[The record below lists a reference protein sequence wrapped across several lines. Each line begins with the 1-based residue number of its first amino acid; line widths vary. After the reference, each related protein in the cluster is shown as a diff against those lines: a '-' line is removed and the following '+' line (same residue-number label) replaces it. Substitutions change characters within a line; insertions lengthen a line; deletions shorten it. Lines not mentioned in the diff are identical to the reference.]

1 VIIRKSAAE
10 IEKMAR
16 AGRVVHGCLQM
27 LAAAVHPGVT
37 TTELDRMAE
46 DYIRSHG
53 AVPTFKGYR
62 GFPSSICASP
72 NDMIV
77 HGIPGEAALD
87 EGDILSIDVGVT
99 LEDYVGDSAITVP
112 VGEISEEASALMAAT
127 RESLGRAIEHCREGN
142 RVGDISHA
150 VQAYVEERGYSV
162 VRSLVGH
169 GIGRDMHEDPQVPN
183 FGAPGK
189 GPRLVEGMVLA
200 IEPMVNA
207 GRYDVEMGDDGWAVY
222 TRDGT
227 LSAHFEHTVA
237 VTSDGPRVLTEA

>member
-1 VIIRKSAAE
+1 MIIRKSTAE
-10 IEKMAR
+10 IEKMVR

-27 LAAAVHPGVT
+27 LASEVRPGVST
-37 TTELDRMAE
+37 GELDRLAE
-46 DYIRSHG
+46 EYIRSHG

-62 GFPSSICASP
+62 GFPGSICASP

-77 HGIPGEAALD
+77 HGIPGELRLR

-99 LEDYVGDSAITVP
+99 LEDYVGDSALTVA
-112 VGEISEEASALMAAT
+112 VGQVSEEAQSLMAAT
-127 RESLGRAIEHCREGN
+127 RESLERAIEQCREGN

-150 VQAYVEERGYSV
+150 VQAHVEAHGYSV

-183 FGAPGK
+183 FGSAGK

-207 GRYDVEMGDDGWAVY
+207 GGYDVEMGDDGWAVY

-237 VTSDGPRVLTEA
+237 VTGDGPQVLTAA